1 MKTKHI
7 KFDIDGNG
15 TATLCFDMENE
26 KVNKLSQDVLKELQ
40 ILLEEIKNNKSIK
53 ILLVTSAKE
62 NIFIAGADINE
73 IKLMNDEHDIYNVL
87 ISIDAVLSELEQLP
101 YPTVAVINGACMGG
115 GLELALCC
123 NYRIATSA
131 TKTKIAFPEIK
142 LGIFPGFGG
151 TQRLPKLIGL
161 INSLD
166 LILTGKTIDAKK
178 AFRLGLVDQYFMEGH
193 LEFKTQEFVDAIV
206 YKRLKLRKKPF
217 KIMEYFKF
225 TREIIYSKA
234 KENLVKK
241 VHPSFK
247 GPYAA
252 LEIIKSTYDN
262 NLKEGIEKEARAFAS
277 LAITAESK
285 NLIDLFFISEEI
297 KKDYK
302 NVKFDKKIERTAVI
316 GGGVMGK
323 GIIWLF
329 TKYANDVRVKLRKI
343 EQAKSIISAT
353 SKLYDFFIK
362 TRKMTKKQVEFKL
375 NRLSYTDKFNGL
387 GLTDLAIEAIVEDS
401 EQKIATYKELENNLN
416 KNALI
421 ATNTSSISINS
432 LSQGL
437 KQKDR
442 FLGIHF
448 FNPVNKM
455 PLVEVIPSEHTSEDS
470 IAKSFE
476 FLRRCGKMPILVGDC
491 AGFLVNRVL
500 IPYINE
506 AGFILEDGNSIESI
520 DETLKEFGMPMGAF
534 ILADEVGID
543 VGYKVANILYE
554 SYGDRMKV
562 SPVLKMVHNDL
573 KLLGKKAGKGFYI
586 HGKKGETVVN
596 IDIAKQLKSN
606 ANVATTKE
614 ITNRAIFI
622 MINEASRC
630 LEEGIIKKVT
640 HLDFAMIAGTGFP
653 AFRGGLLKYAD
664 DVGIDHIIEKLETY
678 KELFGSRFTP
688 SDLLYKLKEN
698 NKTFYT
704 GEELWNH

>member
-1 MKTKHI
+1 METKHF
-7 KFDIDGNG
+7 KFNINNAV
-15 TATLCFDMENE
+15 ATLCFDMENE
-26 KVNKLSQDVLKELQ
+26 KANKLSQEVLKELEQ
-40 ILLEEIKNNKSIK
+40 LLEEIKDNKLIK
-53 ILLVTSAKE
+53 VLLITSAKE

-73 IKLMNDEHDIYNVL
+73 IKQMNDEHEIYNVL
-87 ISIDAVLSELEQLP
+87 LSIDSVLNELEQLP

-131 TKTKIAFPEIK
+131 AKTKIAFPEIK

-151 TQRLPKLIGL
+151 TQRLPKLVGL

-166 LILTGKTIDAKK
+166 LILTAKIIDAKK
-178 AFRLGLVDQYFMEGH
+178 AHRIGLVDKYFMEGH
-193 LEFKTQEFVDAIV
+193 LEFQIEEFTQAIINNT
-206 YKRLKLRKKPF
+206 LNERKKPF
-217 KIMEYFKF
+217 KIMEYFNF
-225 TREIIYSKA
+225 TREIIFSKA

-241 VHPSFK
+241 VHPNFK

-252 LEIIKSTYDN
+252 LELISKTYGT
-262 NLKEGIEKEARAFAS
+262 NLKDGIEKEARAFAS
-277 LAITAESK
+277 IAITPESK

-302 NVKFDKKIERTAVI
+302 DTKFDKKIQSTAVV
-316 GGGVMGK
+316 GNGVMGK

-329 TKYANDVRVKLRKI
+329 SKFATDVRIKLRKM
-343 EQAKSIISAT
+343 EQVESIISAT
-353 SKLYDFFIK
+353 AKLYSFFIK
-362 TRKMTKKQVEFKL
+362 TRKMTKKQVELKL
-375 NRLSYTDKFNGL
+375 NTLSYTDKFNGL
-387 GLTDLAIEAIVEDS
+387 GLTDFTIEAIVENS
-401 EQKIATYKELENNLN
+401 EQKISTYKELES
-416 KNALI
+416 KVDKKAII

-437 KQKDR
+437 EHKNR

-455 PLVEVIPSEHTSEDS
+455 PLVEVIPSTHTSEET
-470 IAKSFE
+470 IARSFE
-476 FLRRCGKMPILVGDC
+476 FLRRCGKMPVLVGDC

-506 AGFILEDGNSIESI
+506 AGFILEDGNTIVSI

-534 ILADEVGID
+534 TLADEVGID

-554 SYGDRMKV
+554 SYGERMKV
-562 SPVLKMVHNDL
+562 SSVLAMVHDDL
-573 KLLGKKAGKGFYI
+573 KLLGKKGGKGFYI
-586 HGKKGETVVN
+586 HNQKGETVVN
-596 IDIAKQLKSN
+596 LDIAKKLSGN
-606 ANVATTKE
+606 TNIATTKE

-664 DVGIDHIIEKLETY
+664 DTGIDYIVDKLETY
-678 KELFGSRFTP
+678 KGLFGDRFTP

-698 NKTFYT
+698 KKTFYT
-704 GEELWNH
+704 GEELWNR

>member
-1 MKTKHI
+1 METKNI
-7 KFDIDGNG
+7 KLTINDGI
-15 TATLCFDMENE
+15 ATLCFDMENE
-26 KVNKLSQDVLKELQ
+26 KVNKLSQEVLKELQ
-40 ILLEEIKNNKSIK
+40 IILEELKQDKTIKV
-53 ILLVTSAKE
+53 LLLTSAKE

-73 IKLMNDEHDIYNVL
+73 IKQMNDEDDIYNILV
-87 ISIDAVLSELEQLP
+87 SIDAILNELENLP

-123 NYRIATSA
+123 KYRIATNA
-131 TKTKIAFPEIK
+131 PKTKIAFPEIK

-151 TQRLPKLIGL
+151 TQRAPKLIGL
-161 INSLD
+161 INALD

-178 AFRLGLVDQYFMEGH
+178 AYRIGLVDKYFMEGH
-193 LEFKTQEFVDAIV
+193 LEFKVKEFVDSILNNT
-206 YKRLKLRKKPF
+206 LKARKKSF
-217 KIMEYFKF
+217 KFMEYFNF
-225 TREIIYSKA
+225 TREIIFSKA
-234 KENLVKK
+234 KENLIKK
-241 VHPSFK
+241 VHPNFK

-252 LEIIKSTYDN
+252 LELIHNSYGN
-262 NLKEGIEKEARAFAS
+262 SLKEGIEKEAKAFAS

-302 NVKFDKKIERTAVI
+302 NTKFDKEIQKTAVI
-316 GGGVMGK
+316 GNGVMGK

-329 TKYANDVRVKLRKI
+329 SKYTNDVRIKLRKL
-343 EQAKSIISAT
+343 EQVESILAAT
-353 SKLYDFFIK
+353 NKLYAFFLK

-375 NRLSYTDKFNGL
+375 NHLSYTDKFNGL
-387 GLTDLAIEAIVEDS
+387 SLTDFAIEAIVENS
-401 EQKIATYKELENNLN
+401 EQKMATYKELELHLD
-416 KNALI
+416 KNAII
-421 ATNTSSISINS
+421 ATNTSSISINC
-432 LSQGL
+432 LSQEL
-437 KQKDR
+437 QHKER
-442 FLGIHF
+442 FLGVHF

-455 PLVEVIPSEHTSEDS
+455 PLVEVIPSKYTSQDS

-506 AGFILEDGNSIESI
+506 AGFILEDGNSIVTI
-520 DETLKEFGMPMGAF
+520 DDTLKEFGMPMGAF

-543 VGYKVANILYE
+543 VGLKVADILYD
-554 SYGDRMKV
+554 SYGERMKV
-562 SPVLKMVHNDL
+562 SSVLRMVHDDL

-586 HGKKGETVVN
+586 HNKNADIVVN
-596 IDIAKQLKSN
+596 LEITKNLKN
-606 ANVATTKE
+606 NTNVATTKE

-664 DVGIDHIIEKLETY
+664 DMGIDYIVDKLETY
-678 KELFGSRFTP
+678 TKLFGERFTP
-688 SDLLYKLKEN
+688 SDLLYKLKESK
-698 NKTFYT
+698 KTFYT